1 MKPDHGEARR
11 CIDAVRA
18 AAVGIDDLAGRLQSD
33 GAAAFSTAWAELLDS
48 IRTRTH
54 RNEGDHFQW
63 NSA

>member
-54 RNEGDHFQW
+54 
-63 NSA
+63 